1 MFWTALFLVC
11 LSSFSISPYHLHY
24 SKMSIQPTI
33 PSPSEQRKNAKM
45 GTSTIY
51 SNSQLV
57 VIDIGSVAA
66 TAPWL
71 GQTTYLIDK
80 SGHTTAVLAQTDQ
93 PTQGVTLKPVPY
105 TTQVQTALPSTTAG
119 DLPSGWTYR
128 GCYIDYPH
136 SRVLPVEQPGNTK
149 LTVQSCVST
158 CYQLGY
164 SVSSLGSS
172 TQCFCGNGIH
182 NGGTL
187 APSDS
192 DCNLPCSGNAKEVC
206 GAGNRQSVYSNAT
219 LTSIQPAAVQT
230 SRPTTTAPSIA
241 QSPTGATSRTPI
253 AVTVAA
259 AVIGVLAGIAI
270 VVALVYYLRRRMR
283 STRPRTKSLPQ
294 ISQDTAH
301 SWPPADQVPSWEVF
315 VRATEEY
322 YARFGECATH
332 FSEGKGLGL
341 GLGRNQAVSRPSIP
355 ELREKYERL
364 QLNSQITA
372 QARSKSS
379 NTYDTLPAGYSP
391 PTKAPVQAHLGQP
404 TSILKHPAPTE
415 IANMAHGMLETE
427 DERGARGISAT
438 RNLALAKK
446 GVRFG
451 VNQIR
456 EFGRSP
462 FMGHGSES

>member
-1 MFWTALFLVC
+1 
-11 LSSFSISPYHLHY
+11 
-24 SKMSIQPTI
+24 MSIQPTI
-33 PSPSEQRKNAKM
+33 PSASEQRKNAKM

-119 DLPSGWTYR
+119 DLPSGWT
-128 GCYIDYPH
+128 
-136 SRVLPVEQPGNTK
+136 
-149 LTVQSCVST
+149 
-158 CYQLGY
+158 
-164 SVSSLGSS
+164 
-172 TQCFCGNGIH
+172 
-182 NGGTL
+182 
-187 APSDS
+187 
-192 DCNLPCSGNAKEVC
+192 GNAKEVC

-219 LTSIQPAAVQT
+219 LTTIQPAAVRT

-270 VVALVYYLRRRMR
+270 VVALVYYLRRRIR
-283 STRPRTKSLPQ
+283 STRPRTKSLLQ
-294 ISQDTAH
+294 TSQDTAH

-322 YARFGECATH
+322 YTRFGECATH

-364 QLNSQITA
+364 QLNTQGTA

-379 NTYDTLPAGYSP
+379 NTYARLPAGYSP

-404 TSILKHPAPTE
+404 TSILKRPAPTE

-438 RNLALAKK
+438 RKLALAKK